1 LVEAK
6 KDDIINTFGQCVAQM
21 LGVRI
26 YNQKDGNT
34 IETIYGCVTTGIEW
48 QLLKLENNII
58 TIDIK
63 LYSIKNLPELLGA
76 LQAVV
81 NVYK

>member
-1 LVEAK
+1 LFGRSK

-34 IETIYGCVTTGIEW
+34 IETIYGCVTTGIE
-48 QLLKLENNII
+48 
-58 TIDIK
+58 
-63 LYSIKNLPELLGA
+63 
-76 LQAVV
+76 
-81 NVYK
+81 